1 VTAHPDAAATPD
13 DQGSRQAAR
22 AVAVIVIAT
31 AVKLAVFAALE
42 RPWGCDCGRIWA
54 MPGDPALNSQTL
66 LDPYSLLHAVTG
78 ALLVLLVT
86 RLRPDLGL
94 WALLAVVVASS
105 TTWEVIENLPVS
117 IRLFGYDAADPLAYH
132 GDSRLNAFA
141 DTACAVAGAV
151 FARVA
156 SARVVLALAVGTEI
170 ALSLWIQD
178 GFIIAAIR
186 ALQQAL

>member
-1 VTAHPDAAATPD
+1 MTALPRRGRDPD
-13 DQGSRQAAR
+13 DRRSRQAAR

-66 LDPYSLLHAVTG
+66 LGPYSLLHAVTG

-141 DTACAVAGAV
+141 DTACAVARAL

-170 ALSLWIQD
+170 ALSPWIQD
-178 GFIIAAIR
+178 GFVIAAIR

>member
-1 VTAHPDAAATPD
+1 MTAHPDTAAPLDA
-13 DQGSRQAAR
+13 QAAR

-31 AVKLAVFAALE
+31 AVKLAVFAALQ
-42 RPWGCDCGRIWA
+42 RPWGCGCGQIWA

-66 LDPYSLLHAVTG
+66 LDPYTALHAVTG
-78 ALLVLLVT
+78 ALLILLVA

-94 WALLAVVVASS
+94 WALIAVVVASS

-117 IRLFGYDAADPLAYH
+117 IRLFGYEASDPLAYH

-141 DTACAVAGAV
+141 DTTAAVAGALFV
-151 FARVA
+151 RRV

-178 GFIIAAIR
+178 GFIIAAMR
-186 ALQQAL
+186 ALRQVV